1 MNILVTIIILLISL
15 PMTTFAKKNI
25 QLIATGGGISSR
37 QISAS
42 DSAFSDG
49 FLTIDALIQL
59 VPDIRKIANIS
70 SDQIMNVKSQ
80 NMTSEGLLTIAKTV
94 QKYVDD
100 SKTDAVIVTHGTDTL
115 EETAYFLNL
124 VINTKKPIIVTGATR
139 SSNHI
144 GSDAHINLFE
154 SVVVAASD
162 MATSKGVL
170 IVSNSKIIGARGMKK
185 ISTNGTFSL
194 STNDTG
200 FLGYVFN
207 KKPYFYHSSVRK
219 HTYQSEF
226 NINSISKLPN
236 VSIIYSNTGVS
247 SKVVQAILDQSAGV
261 VVAGVGNGNISD
273 KVVSV
278 LSDNKNKA
286 IQVVKSSRTGA
297 GVIIP
302 STEVNDK
309 KLGFITADNLSPQQ
323 ARILLM
329 VSLAKTKNKSM
340 IQDYFDTY

>member
-1 MNILVTIIILLISL
+1 MNILVAIIILLISL

-25 QLIATGGGISSR
+25 QLIATGGGISNR
-37 QISAS
+37 QKGGAS

-185 ISTNGTFSL
+185 ISTNGTPSWF
-194 STNDTG
+194 
-200 FLGYVFN
+200 
-207 KKPYFYHSSVRK
+207 K
-219 HTYQSEF
+219 H
-226 NINSISKLPN
+226 K
-236 VSIIYSNTGVS
+236 
-247 SKVVQAILDQSAGV
+247 
-261 VVAGVGNGNISD
+261 
-273 KVVSV
+273 
-278 LSDNKNKA
+278 
-286 IQVVKSSRTGA
+286 
-297 GVIIP
+297 
-302 STEVNDK
+302 
-309 KLGFITADNLSPQQ
+309 
-323 ARILLM
+323 
-329 VSLAKTKNKSM
+329 
-340 IQDYFDTY
+340 